1 MIKNIIKL
9 FVILLIG
16 VFIGNVVYG
25 IYREAILENGPTNIV
40 NNVMENI
47 IDEENN
53 VQNSIKKNK
62 EMEKLPDEYQ
72 GYKVSAKLEIEKINL
87 ETYVFEDYDEEA
99 MWICPTKY
107 FGPNP
112 NEIGNYCIAAHN
124 YNKKNMFNNIIKLEK
139 GDNINLTDN
148 INGKITYTVYD
159 VYKVESKDTE
169 TLSQQ
174 TDGKVELTLITC
186 SDYSRKRIIVK
197 ARKL

>member
-62 EMEKLPDEYQ
+62 EM
-72 GYKVSAKLEIEKINL
+72 V
-87 ETYVFEDYDEEA
+87 V
-99 MWICPTKY
+99 
-107 FGPNP
+107 
-112 NEIGNYCIAAHN
+112 
-124 YNKKNMFNNIIKLEK
+124 
-139 GDNINLTDN
+139 
-148 INGKITYTVYD
+148 
-159 VYKVESKDTE
+159 
-169 TLSQQ
+169 
-174 TDGKVELTLITC
+174 
-186 SDYSRKRIIVK
+186 
-197 ARKL
+197 

>member
-159 VYKVESKDTE
+159 VYKVEPKDTE

>member
-72 GYKVSAKLEIEKINL
+72 GYKVSPKLEIEKINL

-159 VYKVESKDTE
+159 VYKVEPKDTE

>member
-112 NEIGNYCIAAHN
+112 NEIGKYCIAAHN